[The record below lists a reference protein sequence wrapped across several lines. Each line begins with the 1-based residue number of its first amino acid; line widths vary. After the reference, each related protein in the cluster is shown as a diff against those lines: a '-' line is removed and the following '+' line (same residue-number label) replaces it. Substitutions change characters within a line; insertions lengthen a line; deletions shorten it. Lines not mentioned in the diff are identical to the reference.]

1 MPARALNAAHANDH
15 SVRPMRLATA
25 VRPAKRWIGVRAACN
40 VLLSAAAG
48 EESELVYESQC
59 GGTSANRVPASSPPL
74 SKQFLGAHPVRHISE
89 TGSSCLGQA
98 ERRLGDNATRS
109 LEHDR
114 NNSWLR
120 ARAGVY
126 TRVYTRVGLLFCS
139 ISSAAL
145 NERAPNASASSRLG
159 HSGLPLVSCRATSS
173 QSSEPANINPAAPC
187 PKDVC
192 RVHAVGLVFSRL
204 LS

>member
-25 VRPAKRWIGVRAACN
+25 VRPAKRSIGVRAACN

-48 EESELVYESQC
+48 KEKVSWSMPRADTAALLRTEFPRAARHC
-59 GGTSANRVPASSPPL
+59 PTS
-74 SKQFLGAHPVRHISE
+74 FFGAHPVRHISE

-114 NNSWLR
+114 DNSWFACTRGCLH
-120 ARAGVY
+120 ARLHARGFAG
-126 TRVYTRVGLLFCS
+126 GFALL
-139 ISSAAL
+139 L
-145 NERAPNASASSRLG
+145 DKP
-159 HSGLPLVSCRATSS
+159 CRT
-173 QSSEPANINPAAPC
+173 E
-187 PKDVC
+187 
-192 RVHAVGLVFSRL
+192 
-204 LS
+204 

>member
-98 ERRLGDNATRS
+98 ERRFGDNATRS

-114 NNSWLR
+114 NNSWFACTRGCLH
-120 ARAGVY
+120 ARGFAG
-126 TRVYTRVGLLFCS
+126 GFALL
-139 ISSAAL
+139 L
-145 NERAPNASASSRLG
+145 DKL
-159 HSGLPLVSCRATSS
+159 CRT
-173 QSSEPANINPAAPC
+173 E
-187 PKDVC
+187 
-192 RVHAVGLVFSRL
+192 
-204 LS
+204 